1 MKELFVNVSVTVD
14 ASPAD
19 VWQALTDPVLI
30 KEYFFGTNVQ
40 TDWRP
45 GSPILFR
52 GSWEGKSYE
61 DKGVILEA
69 ESEKLL
75 SYTYWSSMSGVPD
88 VPENYKAVT
97 FELAQQGTQTL
108 LKLHQSNSDEK
119 SQANSTKN
127 WQMVLDGLKKVAER
141 CDD

>member
-1 MKELFVNVSVTVD
+1 MKELFVNISVTID

-19 VWQALTDPVLI
+19 VWQTLTDPVLI
-30 KEYFFGTNVQ
+30 NEYFFGTNVQ

-45 GSPILFR
+45 GNPILFR

-61 DKGVILEA
+61 DKGVILKA

-88 VPENYKAVT
+88 
-97 FELAQQGTQTL
+97 G
-108 LKLHQSNSDEK
+108 K
-119 SQANSTKN
+119 SSTSTKPKRIF
-127 WQMVLDGLKKVAER
+127 LA
-141 CDD
+141 

>member
-1 MKELFVNVSVTVD
+1 MKELFANVSVTVD
-14 ASPAD
+14 ASTAD
-19 VWQALTDPVLI
+19 VWQALTDPALI
-30 KEYFFGTNVQ
+30 EEYCFGTNVD

-69 ESEKLL
+69 ETEKLL
-75 SYTYWSSMSGVPD
+75 SYTYWSSMSGMPD
-88 VPENYKAVT
+88 VPEKYKTVT
-97 FELAQQGTQTL
+97 FELAQEGTQTL

-119 SQANSTKN
+119 SQAHSTKN
-127 WQMVLDGLKKVAER
+127 WQMVLEGLKKVAQR
-141 CDD
+141 L

>member
-1 MKELFVNVSVTVD
+1 MKELFVNISVTID

-30 KEYFFGTNVQ
+30 NEYFFGTNVQ

-45 GSPILFR
+45 GNPILFR

-61 DKGVILEA
+61 DKGVILKA

-88 VPENYKAVT
+88 VPENYKTVT

-108 LKLHQSNSDEK
+108 LKLNQSNSDEK
-119 SQANSTKN
+119 SQAHSTEN

-141 CDD
+141 L